1 MIYAYTG
8 KTGSGKTFQ
17 MIKDIYPRW
26 LRGEDVYS
34 NTFLLF
40 ELFGGQQNSNI
51 LDNPENFSVSERLSE
66 WIKQRVALNR
76 NHDYF
81 PKKRGR
87 IIYFED
93 ITEILEARNGIIC
106 MDEGQALLEARN
118 WENLPAEF
126 SNKLRQ
132 HRKHNLDLYVT
143 TQNLGTIDIN
153 LRRLVQNWI
162 HCTDVFAFLGLRNP
176 SWLTFHRKDHKDI
189 DQLYN
194 SVDDLMVDNL
204 KTGYF
209 IINRFTKRYY
219 DTYYDIG
226 FTTLKSVW
234 IQQDKKQKIIIMPK
248 NWSLTNARTQ
258 QLLLK
263 YYLDP
268 AKSTGSSKSWNS

>member
-8 KTGSGKTFQ
+8 KTGSGKTYQ
-17 MIKDIYPRW
+17 MIKDIFPRW
-26 LRGEDVYS
+26 YAGTDVYA

-40 ELFGGQQNSNI
+40 ERFGGKAGSNI
-51 LDNPENFSVSERLSE
+51 LENPENFSWQEHIFNWLYFK
-66 WIKQRVALNR
+66 WCLHTNR
-76 NHDYF
+76 DYI
-81 PKKRGR
+81 PKRRGK

-93 ITEILEARNGIIC
+93 ITELLEVRNGIILV
-106 MDEGQALLEARN
+106 DEGQALLEARN

-153 LRRLVQNWI
+153 LRRLVQVWV
-162 HCTDVFAFLGLRNP
+162 HCTDVFALLWKRNP
-176 SWLTFHRKDHKDI
+176 SWLTIHRKDHKDI

-194 SVDDLMVDNL
+194 NVDDLLVENL
-204 KTGYF
+204 HSSFFSISFLTR
-209 IINRFTKRYY
+209 RFY

-234 IQQDKKQKIIIMPK
+234 LQDNNKKKLLIVPK
-248 NWSLTNARTQ
+248 AWSLSNVRTQ

-263 YYLDP
+263 FYLDP
-268 AKSTGSSKSWNS
+268 PKSTNSGLSWKS

>member
-8 KTGSGKTFQ
+8 KTGSGKTYQ
-17 MIKDIYPRW
+17 MIKDIFPRW

-40 ELFGGQQNSNI
+40 ELFGGKQNSNI
-51 LDNPENFSVSERLSE
+51 LDNPENFSLVERLSE
-66 WIKQRVALNR
+66 KLKQTYCLR
-76 NHDYF
+76 NDKDYF
-81 PKKRGR
+81 PKRRGR

-162 HCTDVFAFLGLRNP
+162 HCTDIFALLAMRNP
-176 SWLTFHRKDHKDI
+176 SWLTLHKKAQKDI

-194 SVDDLMVDNL
+194 SVDDLMVDDL
-204 KTGYF
+204 KVGYF
-209 IINRFTKRYY
+209 TISFLTKRLY

-226 FTTLKSVW
+226 FTTLKSLW
-234 IQQDKKQKIIIMPK
+234 IQQGEKKKILIMPK

-268 AKSTGSSKSWNS
+268 AKSTGSKANWNN

>member
-8 KTGSGKTFQ
+8 KTGSGKTLS
-17 MIKDIYPRW
+17 MIRDIYPRW
-26 LRGEDVYS
+26 YRGTDIYA

-40 ELFGGQQNSNI
+40 ERFGGKAGTNI
-51 LDNPENFSVSERLSE
+51 LDNPENFSWLEHAINWVYFKWCLHR
-66 WIKQRVALNR
+66 NR
-76 NHDYF
+76 NYI

-93 ITEILEARNGIIC
+93 ITELLEVRNGIILV
-106 MDEGQALLEARN
+106 DEGQALLEARN
-118 WENLPAEF
+118 WEALPAEF

-153 LRRLVQNWI
+153 LRRLVQVWV
-162 HCTDVFAFLGLRNP
+162 HCTDVFALFWKRNP
-176 SWLTFHRKDHKDI
+176 SWLTVHRKDHKDI

-194 SVDDLMVDNL
+194 NVDDLLVNNL
-204 KTGYF
+204 HSSF
-209 IINRFTKRYY
+209 FLISLFTTRLY

-234 IQQDKKQKIIIMPK
+234 LQENNKKKLLIVPK
-248 NWSLTNARTQ
+248 TWSLANVRTQ

-263 YYLDP
+263 FYLDQR
-268 AKSTGSSKSWNS
+268 KSISSDLN